1 MNENVEMLNYIY
13 QNAKMGKSTID
24 QIIKEVSD
32 ITFKDVLNEQLK
44 DYEKVIDNTK
54 VYLSE
59 FNKQEKDITDL
70 SKIVTYLSIKMS
82 TLNDD
87 TSSHIADMLIKGSTM
102 GTVEITKK
110 LNKYTNIDESIKM
123 LASKLLKIEEN
134 NIEKL
139 KKYL

>member
-32 ITFKDVLNEQLK
+32 ITFKDVLKEQLK

>member
-32 ITFKDVLNEQLK
+32 ITFKDVLKEQLK

-110 LNKYTNIDESIKM
+110 LNKYTNIDDSIKM